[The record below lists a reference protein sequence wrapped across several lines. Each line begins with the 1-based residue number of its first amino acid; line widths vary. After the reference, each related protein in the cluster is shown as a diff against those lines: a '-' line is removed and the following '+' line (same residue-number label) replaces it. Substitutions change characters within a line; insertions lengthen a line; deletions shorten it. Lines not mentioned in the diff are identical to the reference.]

1 MLYRFSICRKGPP
14 PCGSGRFEEQLQAWL
29 EGCRAAPRQLQGSTA
44 WFRVAAGLA
53 GCRSELQLR
62 KLAILRS
69 CKFGGLGLGW
79 VVLSNALTATANPSP
94 PSLQP
99 RQTHHH
105 SHTAQLLSYSFKP
118 AVPIRPGAQSAQNQ
132 NSSSAKL
139 LPFKPTGLQVW
150 WAGVCQHSQDARGSR
165 PSKPQPT
172 TFAARTN
179 SRFQQALPAPLP
191 SLKPPYPTLS
201 LTGTSGEPPRQQ

>member
-1 MLYRFSICRKGPP
+1 MVRGGLKSNC
-14 PCGSGRFEEQLQAWL
+14 
-29 EGCRAAPRQLQGSTA
+29 CRAAPGQLQGSTA
-44 WFRVAAGLA
+44 WFRVAASLA

-62 KLAILRS
+62 KLDTFR
-69 CKFGGLGLGW
+69 CFRFGGLGLGW

-118 AVPIRPGAQSAQNQ
+118 AAPIRPGAQSAQNQ
-132 NSSSAKL
+132 KSSSAKP

-150 WAGVCQHSQDARGSR
+150 WAGVCQHSQDTRGGKR
-165 PSKPQPT
+165 FKPQPT
-172 TFAARTN
+172 TCAAPT
-179 SRFQQALPAPLP
+179 SSGPQQALPAPLP
-191 SLKPPYPTLS
+191 SLKPP
-201 LTGTSGEPPRQQ
+201 PPRSRLPERPAGHLGGNNA